1 MKFLV
6 IVLFILLA
14 ATSIA
19 LVVQEDPGFVMFR
32 YGEWTLETSLAVL
45 LAAVIL
51 GYGAF
56 YFLLRFLLF
65 VLRLPRHLREYSR
78 ARRAEH
84 ARRSLHKGLIE
95 LAEGRWTTAERLLTR
110 HAADSDNP
118 LINYLSA
125 ARAAQ
130 QLGAHARRDEHL
142 RLAHEHTS
150 EADIAVGLTQAEL
163 QLAHRQSEQA
173 LATLTRLHGIAPKHA
188 YVLKLLARLYEQLGD
203 WEQLAATL
211 PELRRRKVLPENR
224 LDELER
230 SAYVGRLEL
239 AARKSEASA
248 LEAVWEA
255 MPKQLREDD
264 EMFLR
269 YIDALRHKEAA
280 LGGAEQLLRTRLDK
294 HWNESLVRIYAE
306 LELAD
311 PARQIQHAEVWLKE
325 HAHSPGLLYTLGRLC
340 VRNRIWGKA
349 RSYYEASIGISPSV
363 EAYLE
368 LGELLEQHI
377 GDPNAARDCYR
388 KGLELALQRDA
399 TTATPRALPAPG
411 AHDTRRALTDRPS
424 STEPVVRPA
433 GMG

>member
-1 MKFLV
+1 MKLLV
-6 IVLFILLA
+6 IFLFILLA

-19 LVVQEDPGFVMFR
+19 LVVQEDPGFVMLN
-32 YGEWTLETSLAVL
+32 YGDWTLETSLAVL

-56 YFLLRFLLF
+56 YFLLRLLLF

-78 ARRAEH
+78 TRRADH
-84 ARRSLHKGLIE
+84 ARRSLNKGLIE
-95 LAEGRWTTAERLLTR
+95 LAEGRWSTAERLLTR

-130 QLGAHARRDEHL
+130 QLGAHAHRDEYL

-163 QLAHRQSEQA
+163 QLAHKQSEQA
-173 LATLTRLHGIAPKHA
+173 LATLTRLHALSPRHA

-203 WEQLAATL
+203 WEQLAAVL
-211 PELRRRKVLPENR
+211 PELRRRKVLSEDQ
-224 LDELER
+224 LDEIER
-230 SAYVGRLEL
+230 AAYVGRLEL
-239 AARKSEASA
+239 ATRKSEPAA

-255 MPKQLREDD
+255 MPKPLREDD
-264 EMFLR
+264 QMFLR
-269 YIDALRHKEAA
+269 YIQALRYKEAA
-280 LGGAEQLLRTRLDK
+280 LSNAEQLLRTRLDK
-294 HWNESLVRIYAE
+294 HWNEDLIRIYAE

-311 PARQIQHAEVWLKE
+311 PARQLQHAELWLKE

-363 EAYLE
+363 VAYLE

-377 GDPNAARDCYR
+377 GDPDTARDCYR
-388 KGLELALQRDA
+388 KGLELALQRDS
-399 TTATPRALPAPG
+399 TKATPRGLPAPD
-411 AHDTRRALTDRPS
+411 ARDSRRALSNRTS
-424 STEPVVRPA
+424 ATEPKASPA
-433 GMG
+433 GMR